1 MSQFPTSTKGR
12 APIFT
17 LDAVCD
23 NKDEMV
29 NAQEFGSEHPLM
41 ADRERLERI
50 LDVMYAKIQRTLFPW
65 RKPGRRPRPETGRND
80 GVEEVERILDGTGVS
95 ADDVLSEAFLAL
107 LRYPP
112 ERLESTWEALAVRI
126 AEYKAIDALRASEKG
141 LRGTDHRPELH
152 LVSGDLEREGPDGEI
167 EPSIFEGMPS
177 DWGDPEA
184 EYLEIEAVLELRDL
198 ARKLL
203 DDRQQRI
210 FFAIHFDDYTR
221 REVGEQ
227 LGLTSQRV
235 GQIYKEAVGRLEAH
249 LDYPFRRP
257 EGVIRLTERRTG

>member
-1 MSQFPTSTKGR
+1 MSQIPTSTKGS

-17 LDAVCD
+17 FNVVCD
-23 NKDEMV
+23 NKSEM
-29 NAQEFGSEHPLM
+29 QSRSRQFDLSHPLT

-50 LDVMYAKIQRTLFPW
+50 LDVMYAKIQKTLFPW
-65 RKPGRRPRPETGRND
+65 RNPERRPRPETSQFNGA
-80 GVEEVERILDGTGVS
+80 GSVERILDGTGVS
-95 ADDVLSEAFLAL
+95 ADDVLSEASLGL
-107 LRYPP
+107 LGYPP

-126 AEYKAIDALRASEKG
+126 SEYKAIDALRASEKG

-167 EPSIFEGMPS
+167 EPSIFVGIPS
-177 DWGDPEA
+177 DWGNPEA
-184 EYLEIEAVLELRDL
+184 EYFELEAALKLRNL
-198 ARKLL
+198 ARELL
-203 DDRQQRI
+203 DKRQQRI

-235 GQIYKEAVGRLEAH
+235 GQIYGASLLTLETH
-249 LDYPFRRP
+249 LDYPFKPPIRVRP
-257 EGVIRLTERRTG
+257 VTERRS